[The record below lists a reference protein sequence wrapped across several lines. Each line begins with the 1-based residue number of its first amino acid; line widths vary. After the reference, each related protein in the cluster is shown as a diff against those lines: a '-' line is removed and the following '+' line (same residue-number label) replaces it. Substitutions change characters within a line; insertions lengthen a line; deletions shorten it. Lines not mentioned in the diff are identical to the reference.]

1 MPTRGTGSSRW
12 KRWEKTLDKLL
23 VTQMPVKGVPC
34 ILCAWIED
42 GKTAEIS
49 FSPLDQTDIL
59 GNIYV
64 GQVERVLPNIQ
75 GAFVRIEKKR
85 FCFYSLREQ
94 NQAVYT
100 NGKQAVNGHYA
111 LKAGDQLLI
120 QVVCEQM
127 RGKRPTVTSK
137 LAFSGK
143 YLVLVAANSY
153 LRLSRKLAGD
163 DRVRLRE
170 LLEAESSEDYGII
183 VRTNAGQADPA
194 NILRDLATLKK
205 RFYEVLEK
213 GRSRVSG
220 SLVEEAQPFYLNAI
234 RDAYTDRLEEIVT
247 DVPEIYENIRT
258 YLEAYQP
265 EDLHW
270 LRLYRDK
277 LLPLRKLYGLEH
289 TLSEIQKNRVWL
301 KSGGF
306 LVIEQTEA
314 FVSVD
319 VNTGR
324 YVSDRGSQETY
335 RKINLEAAG
344 EIAAQLRLR
353 NLSGIILVD
362 FINLNRPDD
371 EEELMRV
378 FQEHLKKDSVKAK
391 VVDMTAL
398 KIVEVTR
405 QKVRRPISEDF
416 QALEADAEPERKK
429 L

>member
-1 MPTRGTGSSRW
+1 M
-12 KRWEKTLDKLL
+12 DKLL
-23 VTQMPVKGVPC
+23 VTQMSVKNVPC
-34 ILCAWIED
+34 ILCAWMED
-42 GKTAEIS
+42 GRTAEIS
-49 FSPLDQTDIL
+49 FAPLDQPDIL

-75 GAFVRIEKKR
+75 GAFVRIDKKR

-94 NQAVYT
+94 NQAIYT
-100 NGKQAVNGHYA
+100 NGKRQVNGRYV
-111 LKAGDQLLI
+111 LKAGDQLLV
-120 QVVCEQM
+120 QVVREQM

-153 LRLSRKLAGD
+153 LRLSRKLVGD

-170 LLEAESSEDYGII
+170 LLGPEMSEDYGII
-183 VRTNAGQADPA
+183 VRTNAGQADPQ
-194 NILRDLATLKK
+194 NILRELSVLKK
-205 RFYEVLEK
+205 RFYQVLEK

-234 RDAYTDRLEEIVT
+234 RDAYTDSLEEIVT
-247 DVPEIYENIRT
+247 DVPEIQEKIQT
-258 YLEAYQP
+258 YLEEYHP

-270 LRLYRDK
+270 LRLYQDA
-277 LLPLRKLYGLEH
+277 LLPLYKLYGLEH

-324 YVSDRGSQETY
+324 YVSDKESQETY

-371 EEELMRV
+371 EEELMHV

-416 QALEADAEPERKK
+416 QALETETELERKE